1 MTSYTMDKIFEGQ
14 VALVTGGTRGI
25 GRSIAFLLAQ
35 AGASVAVLARNYERC
50 QQVTAQ
56 IEQTG
61 VKSLALS
68 AEVADFKQVEQA
80 IKQVLEKFGRLDML
94 VNNAGITKDALLIRM
109 SKQDWDDVLAVNLGG
124 VFNCT
129 RCVARHMMKARR
141 GKIVN
146 ISSVVGLSGNPGQAN
161 YTAAKA
167 GIIGLTKTLA
177 LELAPRG
184 ITVNAVAPGFID
196 TDMTK
201 ELPAEVKQQILGR
214 IPLGRFGAPEEVA
227 ETVKFLF
234 SPAADYITGQVIS
247 VNGGMLM

>member
-1 MTSYTMDKIFEGQ
+1 MEKMFKGQ
-14 VALVTGGTRGI
+14 VALVTGGSRGI
-25 GRSIAFLLAQ
+25 GQAIALSLAQ
-35 AGASVAVLARNYERC
+35 AGADVAIMARNQERA
-50 QQVTAQ
+50 QQVADQ
-56 IEQTG
+56 IEQLG
-61 VKSLALS
+61 VKSQVLC
-68 AEVADFKQVEQA
+68 AEVADFEQVEQV
-80 IKQVLEKFGRLDML
+80 IKRLLEEFGRLDML

-109 SKQDWDDVLAVNLGG
+109 SKQDWDDVLAVNLSG
-124 VFNCT
+124 VFNCV
-129 RCVARHMMKARR
+129 RCVARHMMKAKR
-141 GKIVN
+141 GKMVN

-167 GIIGLTKTLA
+167 GIIGFTKTVA

-201 ELPAEVKQQILGR
+201 DLPAEVKQQILGR
-214 IPLGRFGAPEEVA
+214 IPLGRFGQSEEVA
-227 ETVKFLF
+227 EVVKFLL

>member
-1 MTSYTMDKIFEGQ
+1 MSKIFKGQ

-25 GRSIAFLLAQ
+25 GHSIALSLAQ
-35 AGASVAVLARNYERC
+35 AGANVAVLARNQERC
-50 QQVTAQ
+50 RQVAAQ

-61 VKSLALS
+61 VEALALC
-68 AEVADFKQVEQA
+68 AEVADYEQVDKA
-80 IKQVLEKFGRLDML
+80 IGQVFEKYGRLDML
-94 VNNAGITKDALLIRM
+94 VNNAGITKDALLVRM

-124 VFNCT
+124 VFNCI
-129 RCVARHMMKARR
+129 RCAARPMMKARK

-167 GIIGLTKTLA
+167 GVIGLTKTVA

-201 ELPAEVKQQILGR
+201 ELPADVKQQILGR
-214 IPLGRFGAPEEVA
+214 IPLGRFGQSEEVA
-227 ETVKFLF
+227 DVVKFLL
-234 SPAADYITGQVIS
+234 SPAADYITGQVVS